1 MMRANS
7 AFFPR
12 NNPSEC
18 PDNVRVPASSAWA
31 CHNPEVT
38 ADWNS
43 DPRSSGECRIR
54 WKATPRG
61 APARAPR
68 GSGVVGDPGMCG
80 RSLHGNQVISRLT
93 GDTLSPASIG
103 KVRSRSR

>member
-43 DPRSSGECRIR
+43 DPRSSGECRLKSPHMIPEN
-54 WKATPRG
+54 ATNPI
-61 APARAPR
+61 
-68 GSGVVGDPGMCG
+68 
-80 RSLHGNQVISRLT
+80 NQL
-93 GDTLSPASIG
+93 
-103 KVRSRSR
+103 

>member
-43 DPRSSGECRIR
+43 DPRSSGECRLSAV
-54 WKATPRG
+54 WKLFKQTEPLLVPLRN
-61 APARAPR
+61 RQLE
-68 GSGVVGDPGMCG
+68 
-80 RSLHGNQVISRLT
+80 SLE
-93 GDTLSPASIG
+93 
-103 KVRSRSR
+103 K

>member
-43 DPRSSGECRIR
+43 DPRSSGECRLKR
-54 WKATPRG
+54 Y
-61 APARAPR
+61 
-68 GSGVVGDPGMCG
+68 
-80 RSLHGNQVISRLT
+80 RSLF
-93 GDTLSPASIG
+93 
-103 KVRSRSR
+103 SRSNMHTVPYWLGATSHFLSDILEAEPICHFSAMAKEA

>member
-43 DPRSSGECRIR
+43 DPRSSGECRLPA
-54 WKATPRG
+54 ATVG
-61 APARAPR
+61 ATDTRAYL
-68 GSGVVGDPGMCG
+68 GLVANAGAN
-80 RSLHGNQVISRLT
+80 L
-93 GDTLSPASIG
+93 ASAG
-103 KVRSRSR
+103 ASA